1 MALDTIDTMS
11 KKIFECNISKE
22 RNMIIAERFLSRLVK
37 EFGKLPFSTDEYPE
51 YHRGVSL

>member
-1 MALDTIDTMS
+1 MS

-37 EFGKLPFSTDEYPE
+37 EFGKLSFSTDEYPE